1 MKGIRR
7 IRQRLCAL
15 PLALACL
22 MGLAAC
28 GGPDFG
34 SFSKEL
40 EFGDKQVS
48 DTQTTYVM
56 KIPEGRLGDLIG
68 PSQIQWVIDQY
79 GDPPAHTGAVAVGT
93 KKAAKDLLRKSPELQ
108 CRALENTYQEE
119 SSDEGKW
126 EYKDSSCRKQRKL
139 SWLEKTLWNM
149 YQVQSDSTIEW
160 LSTSRNTLVAA
171 DDTVSTLQANATP
184 NYDSWFAPVNRYLRI
199 AQGVLIAA
207 AAISLIVLTICFVL
221 VPVDTG
227 LMLSFVLATA
237 MLILGMGLFTLGAEM
252 SMSKIGNYMGAKLT
266 KSRRLGLILIVSF
279 LLGVAITVAEPDLQV
294 LAANV
299 PEIDKTV
306 LILTVSVGVGI
317 FLMLCM
323 VRILFGISLRLLL
336 IVFYVLVFLAA
347 FLSDQGILAVAFDSG
362 GVTTGPMTVPFIMA
376 LGVGVASIRSDENAK
391 ADSFGLVGL
400 CSIGPIASVLLLGA
414 IYKTQPAQ
422 AESET
427 AAAITNTV
435 ALGRDYLHAFPEY
448 LKEVTLALLPI
459 VVFFLIFQIVSL
471 RLRRLPFLRVMVGI
485 LYTYAGLV
493 LFLTG
498 VNVGFSPVGYALGA
512 ALTEGWKLWLL
523 IPLAM
528 LMGWFIINAEPAVHI
543 LNRQVEDLS
552 AGAISARAMGMSLSI
567 AVSAAGG
574 LAMLRV
580 ITGVSIMYFL
590 VPGYFIALALSFF
603 VPRTFTAIAFDSGG
617 VASGPLTATFMLP
630 FAMGAC
636 EALGGNVMTDAF
648 GLVALVAMMPLI
660 TVQVMGAI
668 YVIKSRRAEKEPALP
683 DFGDNEII
691 ELWEAC

>member
-1 MKGIRR
+1 MYR
-7 IRQRLCAL
+7 
-15 PLALACL
+15 
-22 MGLAAC
+22 
-28 GGPDFG
+28 
-34 SFSKEL
+34 
-40 EFGDKQVS
+40 KQV
-48 DTQTTYVM
+48 
-56 KIPEGRLGDLIG
+56 L
-68 PSQIQWVIDQY
+68 
-79 GDPPAHTGAVAVGT
+79 
-93 KKAAKDLLRKSPELQ
+93 
-108 CRALENTYQEE
+108 
-119 SSDEGKW
+119 
-126 EYKDSSCRKQRKL
+126 
-139 SWLEKTLWNM
+139 LEKLK
-149 YQVQSDSTIEW
+149 E
-160 LSTSRNTLVAA
+160 
-171 DDTVSTLQANATP
+171 
-184 NYDSWFAPVNRYLRI
+184 
-199 AQGVLIAA
+199 AA
-207 AAISLIVLTICFVL
+207 ASVLPISLIVLTICFVL

-459 VVFFLIFQIVSL
+459 VVFFLIFQVVSL
-471 RLRRLPFLRVMVGI
+471 RLRKLPFLRVMVGI

-493 LFLTG
+493 L
-498 VNVGFSPVGYALGA
+498 YALGA

>member
-1 MKGIRR
+1 MY
-7 IRQRLCAL
+7 Q
-15 PLALACL
+15 
-22 MGLAAC
+22 
-28 GGPDFG
+28 
-34 SFSKEL
+34 
-40 EFGDKQVS
+40 KQ
-48 DTQTTYVM
+48 
-56 KIPEGRLGDLIG
+56 IL
-68 PSQIQWVIDQY
+68 
-79 GDPPAHTGAVAVGT
+79 
-93 KKAAKDLLRKSPELQ
+93 
-108 CRALENTYQEE
+108 
-119 SSDEGKW
+119 
-126 EYKDSSCRKQRKL
+126 
-139 SWLEKTLWNM
+139 LEKLK
-149 YQVQSDSTIEW
+149 E
-160 LSTSRNTLVAA
+160 
-171 DDTVSTLQANATP
+171 
-184 NYDSWFAPVNRYLRI
+184 
-199 AQGVLIAA
+199 AA
-207 AAISLIVLTICFVL
+207 ASVLPISLIVMAICFIL

-252 SMSKIGNYMGAKLT
+252 SMTRIGNYMGSKLT
-266 KSRRLGLILIVSF
+266 KSRKLPLILFVSF
-279 LLGVAITVAEPDLQV
+279 ALGVAITVAEPDLQV

-299 PEIDKTV
+299 PDIDSAA
-306 LILTVSVGVGI
+306 LILTVSVGVGF

-323 VRILFGISLRLLL
+323 VRILFSISLRTML
-336 IVFYVLVFLAA
+336 IVFYAFVFAAA
-347 FLSDQGILAVAFDSG
+347 FLSDESILSVAFDSG

-400 CSIGPIASVLLLGA
+400 CSIGPILSVLLLGA
-414 IYKTQPAQ
+414 IYQSQPSA
-422 AESET
+422 SEVAS
-427 AAAITNTV
+427 AAGIVTTV
-435 ALGRDYLHAFPEY
+435 ELGRGYLRALPDYLW
-448 LKEVTLALLPI
+448 EVTVALLPI
-459 VVFFLIFQIVSL
+459 FVFFLIFQVVSL
-471 RLRRLPFLRVMVGI
+471 RLRKLPFLRIIVGI
-485 LYTYAGLV
+485 LYTYVGLV

-498 VNVGFSPVGYALGA
+498 VNVGFSPLGYALGA

-523 IPLAM
+523 APLAM

-543 LNRQVEDLS
+543 LNKQVEELS

-580 ITGVSIMYFL
+580 ISGISILYFL
-590 VPGYFIALALSFF
+590 VPGYVIALALSFF

-636 EALGGNVMTDAF
+636 EALGGSVMTDAF

-668 YVIKSRRAEKEPALP
+668 YVIKSRRTAGESALP

>member
-1 MKGIRR
+1 MY
-7 IRQRLCAL
+7 Q
-15 PLALACL
+15 
-22 MGLAAC
+22 
-28 GGPDFG
+28 
-34 SFSKEL
+34 
-40 EFGDKQVS
+40 KQVLFE
-48 DTQTTYVM
+48 
-56 KIPEGRLGDLIG
+56 K
-68 PSQIQWVIDQY
+68 
-79 GDPPAHTGAVAVGT
+79 
-93 KKAAKDLLRKSPELQ
+93 LRE
-108 CRALENTYQEE
+108 
-119 SSDEGKW
+119 
-126 EYKDSSCRKQRKL
+126 
-139 SWLEKTLWNM
+139 
-149 YQVQSDSTIEW
+149 
-160 LSTSRNTLVAA
+160 
-171 DDTVSTLQANATP
+171 
-184 NYDSWFAPVNRYLRI
+184 
-199 AQGVLIAA
+199 AA
-207 AAISLIVLTICFVL
+207 ASVLPISLIVLLICFVL

-227 LMLSFVLATA
+227 LMLSFLLATA

-252 SMSKIGNYMGAKLT
+252 SMSKIGNYIGSKLT
-266 KSRRLGLILIVSF
+266 KSRKLWLILAVSF

-299 PEIDKTV
+299 PDIDKTV

-414 IYKTQPAQ
+414 IYRTQPAQ
-422 AESET
+422 TET
-427 AAAITNTV
+427 QTVAAITDTV
-435 ALGRDYLHAFPEY
+435 LLGRDYLHAIPEY
-448 LKEVTLALLPI
+448 LKEVTVALLPI
-459 VVFFLIFQIVSL
+459 VVFFLIFQFISL
-471 RLRRLPFLRVMVGI
+471 RLRKLPFLRVMVGI
-485 LYTYAGLV
+485 LYTYVGLV

-498 VNVGFSPVGYALGA
+498 VNVGFSPLGYVLGA
-512 ALTEGWKLWLL
+512 ALTEGWRIWLL

-543 LNRQVEDLS
+543 LNKQVEDLS

-580 ITGVSIMYFL
+580 ITGIPILYFL
-590 VPGYFIALALSFF
+590 IPGYFIALALTFF

-636 EALGGNVMTDAF
+636 QALGGNVMTDAF

-668 YVIKSRRAEKEPALP
+668 YVVKSRRAAAEPALP
-683 DFGDNEII
+683 AFGDNEII